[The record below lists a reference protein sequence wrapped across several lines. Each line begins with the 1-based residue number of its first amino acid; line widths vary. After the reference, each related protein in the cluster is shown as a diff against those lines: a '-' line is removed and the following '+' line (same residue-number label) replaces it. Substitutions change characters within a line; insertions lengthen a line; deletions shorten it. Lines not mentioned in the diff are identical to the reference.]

1 MGLKPILRTT
11 GAMKV
16 KFGVEEGTDPVIG
29 TVCDNLI
36 FQINS
41 RFMMPLSMFDRKP
54 EQS

>member
-1 MGLKPILRTT
+1 MKQKTDDIRVNEPII
-11 GAMKV
+11 
-16 KFGVEEGTDPVIG
+16 GTHPVIG

-36 FQINS
+36 FEINS